1 MKINH
6 EKKEECEDELG
17 KTQSSFPEEQAKRFQ
32 EINEKAAAAASNM
45 VGGAVGNLN
54 LGTE

>member
-1 MKINH
+1 M
-6 EKKEECEDELG
+6 EECEDELS
-17 KTQSSFPEEQAKRFQ
+17 KAQSSFTEEQAKRFQ

-54 LGTE
+54 LGTA